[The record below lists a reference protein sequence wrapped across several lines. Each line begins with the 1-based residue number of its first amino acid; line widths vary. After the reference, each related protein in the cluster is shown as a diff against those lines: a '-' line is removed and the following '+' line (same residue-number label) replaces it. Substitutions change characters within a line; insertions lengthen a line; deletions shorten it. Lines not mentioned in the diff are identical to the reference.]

1 MSNPWVKFGALTAPG
16 AKTVVTVTT
25 VNNDGTSIVTLRN
38 GSTLRVAGDSVTTGD
53 KALIQ
58 NGKIVGAAPSLP
70 IQSVTV

>member
-1 MSNPWVKFGALTAPG
+1 MSNPWVKFGALSAPG
-16 AKTVVTVTT
+16 AKTVVTVTA
-25 VNNDGTSIVTLRN
+25 VNNDGTSIVTLRS
-38 GSTLRVAGDSVTTGD
+38 GSTLRVAGDSVTAGD